1 MFHFYSRLT
10 LIPLLI
16 FIAALLLIHAQTHDD
31 HELRQILLSD
41 DCLAPC
47 FMGIRPGVTT
57 SKDALTL
64 LKTHSWIAAVNT
76 TDGEKLD
83 QIWWTWNQNAPD
95 ILKSAPINP
104 TFPVNGEVHSNSEL
118 VSSIRFRPNLTLGD
132 IVLAMGLPPA
142 SQFVF
147 GGIILIP
154 NQSVPAIITLE
165 YEKDGFWAT
174 GTAKCPY
181 TADLWDIPAQL
192 TITNDFN
199 GTSLGTVRPIDHAT
213 FLDSIRRTS
222 NLMCGL

>member
-1 MFHFYSRLT
+1 MIRFYMRLI
-10 LIPLLI
+10 LLPSMIFMAVVLLI
-16 FIAALLLIHAQTHDD
+16 RAQPNDD
-31 HELRQILLSD
+31 HVFRQALMPGG
-41 DCLAPC
+41 CLAPC

-76 TDGEKLD
+76 IDSEKPD

-95 ILKSAPINP
+95 ILKSAPISP
-104 TFPVNGEVHSNSEL
+104 TFPINGEVHSNSEL

-154 NQSVPAIITLE
+154 NRSVPAIITLE

-181 TADLWDIPAQL
+181 TANLWDIPAQL

-199 GTSLGTVRPIDHAT
+199 GMSLGTVRPIDRAT

-222 NLMCGL
+222 NLMCRL